1 MTQIDFYLL
10 PRDGSL
16 GMISAVGRIADK
28 ATAKGHQIFV
38 QVKDETEGVEFQKG
52 LWDFR
57 PEAFLPHSI
66 QGSKIDETVIIG
78 WDAPAQDHDDVM
90 INTTGAIPDHFSRF
104 RRLIEMVQHD
114 EVNLAASREAWRFYR
129 DRGYPLTKHDL

>member
-52 LWDFR
+52 LWAFR

-66 QGSKIDETVIIG
+66 QGPSSDETVIIG
-78 WDAPAQDHDDVM
+78 WERA
-90 INTTGAIPDHFSRF
+90 GSG
-104 RRLIEMVQHD
+104 
-114 EVNLAASREAWRFYR
+114 S
-129 DRGYPLTKHDL
+129 